1 MTAFFILSLGI
12 ILVMGISIVIM
23 LLSLSKQGDER
34 RNFIIDKAIKK
45 TFITIITVLMLYIVK
60 DFYVFFIKGLNP
72 NGIEPFS
79 FLSVISIAFALD
91 LLFTKKQ
98 YGN

>member
-1 MTAFFILSLGI
+1 MTAFFI
-12 ILVMGISIVIM
+12 
-23 LLSLSKQGDER
+23 
-34 RNFIIDKAIKK
+34 
-45 TFITIITVLMLYIVK
+45 LMLYIVK

-79 FLSVISIAFALD
+79 FLSVISIAFALE